1 MSYLVLFV
9 VGFLA
14 ATLLPASSEVLLL
27 TLYQQGG
34 GAVPLW
40 IVATL
45 GNSLGSCVNWWL
57 GKEIRRFRARAWF
70 PVTAAQLNRAEQHF
84 NRYGYWSLLFAWL
97 PVIGDPLTFV
107 AGILR
112 VRPLIFVT
120 LVVVGKGSRYAVLLL
135 IASQLV

>member
-1 MSYLVLFV
+1 LSYLTLFV

-57 GKEIRRFRARAWF
+57 GKEISRFRERAWF
-70 PVTAAQLNRAEQHF
+70 PVTAAQLNRAEKHF

-97 PVIGDPLTFV
+97 PVVGDPLTFV

-112 VRPLIFVT
+112 VRLLLFVT

>member
-1 MSYLVLFV
+1 MSYLILFV

-34 GAVPLW
+34 SAAGLW

-57 GKEIRRFRARAWF
+57 GKEIRRFQNRRWF
-70 PVTAAQLNRAEQHF
+70 PVSQAQLRKAEQHF
-84 NRYGYWSLLFAWL
+84 ARYGSWSLLFAWL
-97 PVIGDPLTFV
+97 PVVGDPLTFM
-107 AGILR
+107 AGILK
-112 VRPLIFVT
+112 VRFSLFVT
-120 LVVVGKGSRYAVLLL
+120 LVVLGKGARYAVILL
-135 IASQLV
+135 IAQNIQ